1 LSSGEDFMKNI
12 LVIGGSYFAG
22 RVFVE
27 ALARTKA
34 VNVFVYN
41 RGRIPLRMEG
51 VTELVG
57 DREKEEQIEKVIPD
71 MNWDALVDF
80 CAYVPDHVDK
90 MIGSLRGPVNHYIL
104 ISTTSVYRNTRS
116 LPIDENGPKLSGPQ
130 PELGP
135 YADYGWQKWLTE
147 LRLSE
152 VCPRRGINYTVLRPA
167 IIYGRYNYAPRE
179 SYFFDLI
186 RKGFPVILPENELAL
201 FSFVWV
207 VDLAKIIG
215 SSLLNSKVFNQ
226 AFNVAAEELISYR
239 RLVEVLEEISG
250 KKIPILTMSAAEI
263 EKRKVPLPFPLDSHL
278 IYSGQRISRLLE
290 FNYTPFWEGMKKTYE
305 FYLHVTG

>member
-1 LSSGEDFMKNI
+1 MKNI
-12 LVIGGSYFAG
+12 LIIGGSYFAG

-34 VNVFVYN
+34 VNIFVYN
-41 RGRIPLRMEG
+41 RGRVPLRMEG

-57 DREKEEQIEKVIPD
+57 DRENEDQIREVIPD
-71 MNWDALVDF
+71 KNWDALVDF
-80 CAYVPDHVDK
+80 CAYTPDHVDK
-90 MIGSLRGPVNHYIL
+90 MIGSLRGSVTHYIL
-104 ISTTSVYRNTRS
+104 ISTTSIYRNTWS
-116 LPIDENGPKLSGPQ
+116 LPIDEDGPKLSAPQ
-130 PELGP
+130 PELGL

-147 LRLSE
+147 CRLLE
-152 VCPRRGINYTVLRPA
+152 LCAQKGIPYTVLRPA

-186 RKGFPVILPENELAL
+186 RDGAPVILPENDLAL

-250 KKIPILTMSAAEI
+250 KKIPTLTMSMAEI
-263 EKRKVPLPFPLDSHL
+263 ERNKIPLPFPLDSHL
-278 IYSGQRISRLLE
+278 IYSGARIQRFLDFS
-290 FNYTPFWEGMKKTYE
+290 YTPFLEGMKKTYE
-305 FYLHVTG
+305 FYLRVQEINAAR